1 MVARSSETLELSMP
15 AEYKTAREVSK
26 AVTEASNQSERVEL
40 CKRIAFQGRNRGF
53 ASHKGCFLSPLM
65 FPSFALTLNKL
76 GCTDF
81 AEVRLH
87 SQTQRRKNTLYFPL

>member
-1 MVARSSETLELSMP
+1 MVERSSETLELSML

-26 AVTEASNQSERVEL
+26 VVTEASDPVKDAL
-40 CKRIAFQGRNRGF
+40 
-53 ASHKGCFLSPLM
+53 LSPLM
-65 FPSFALTLNKL
+65 LASFTLTLNKS

-81 AEVRLH
+81 AEVKLH

>member
-87 SQTQRRKNTLYFPL
+87 SQTQRKKNILYFSL